1 MAFHGQTT
9 LLQKTSRKYGG
20 IGVVV
25 VLVVVFKTKA
35 LRMAKTK
42 RKRQRTLPP
51 KDGKIDD
58 KICESSDCGPFP
70 FHALHG
76 AESRSLTG

>member
-1 MAFHGQTT
+1 MEFHGRTT

-25 VLVVVFKTKA
+25 VVVVFKTKA

-42 RKRQRTLPP
+42 RKRQWTLPP
-51 KDGKIDD
+51 KDGKIGD

-70 FHALHG
+70 FHALMEQK
-76 AESRSLTG
+76 AAA